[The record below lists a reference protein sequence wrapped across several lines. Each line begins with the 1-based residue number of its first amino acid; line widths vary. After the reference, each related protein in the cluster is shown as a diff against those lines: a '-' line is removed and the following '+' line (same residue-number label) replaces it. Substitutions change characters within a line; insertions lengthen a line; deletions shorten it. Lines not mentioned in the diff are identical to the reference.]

1 MRRDRGVFPG
11 DHLCAIG
18 DLAQV
23 LLGPGVARDGD
34 FLVASRAGVLR
45 WEAERSRLW
54 VDNDQKRYVPALGD
68 HVIGVVVEK
77 HAEEYRLRVGAA
89 ALATLPTLA
98 FDGATKRNRPHLE
111 VGTLVYARVVLAN
124 KDMEP
129 EVSCAAPPGVGAKD
143 WVTKESVFGE
153 LEGGNVFDCP
163 QALCRELLATDS
175 AVLDALGGGRA
186 VRARDRRQRPG
197 LDRGDRRPPRH
208 PGAACRPAVASR
220 ARRRGGRA
228 GRSPQEAARRG
239 RRRLRRHA
247 QSAAY
252 INNFFVKRSTSELSP
267 CAPPLTPARHART
280 ASRRREK

>member
-1 MRRDRGVFPG
+1 MASASCAAIDMRRDRGVFPG

-175 AVLDALGGGRA
+175 AVLDALGGVAPFELAIGVNGRVWIAATDVRHAILVQHAVLQSQA
-186 VRARDRRQRPG
+186 VRD
-197 LDRGDRRPPRH
+197 D
-208 PGAACRPAVASR
+208 
-220 ARRRGGRA
+220 
-228 GRSPQEAARRG
+228 EAAELVDHLKRQ
-239 RRRLRRHA
+239 LD
-247 QSAAY
+247 AAADGY
-252 INNFFVKRSTSELSP
+252 DG
-267 CAPPLTPARHART
+267 TPRVLHT
-280 ASRRREK
+280 